1 MNSTPTILAIVA
13 TMLIGL
19 GCSEGLSEQE
29 VRRIVQE
36 YAIPGP
42 QGDKGNAGPPG
53 PKGDRGDV
61 GPLGP
66 KGDRGAV
73 GSLGPKGDRGAAGP
87 QGSRGDQGDVGPQGP
102 KGERGD
108 VGPRG
113 DPGPEGPAGL
123 KGEKGDTGPQGTTG
137 PPGSPGP
144 RGPAGPRGDKGD
156 MGPPGPSGV
165 ADATIPQPTEPTCQA
180 ATYRFSENG
189 WNRPPPSVEFFQSLS
204 PSLEVLDGEKVE
216 IRLMLRNVTD
226 EAVTFTLGFFPS
238 HIFYVTTQLCE
249 VVWNTATGRLLP
261 ILIRSLGPDE
271 AELFVERW
279 ERVDNEGRPVP
290 PGTYLIHATLDVG
303 ADVVG
308 PNELPRL
315 AEDERIL
322 VLSHPIVV
330 P

>member
-1 MNSTPTILAIVA
+1 
-13 TMLIGL
+13 MLIAV

-29 VRRIVQE
+29 VRQIVQE

-53 PKGDRGDV
+53 PKGDQGDV

-73 GSLGPKGDRGAAGP
+73 GSLGPKGDRGAVGP
-87 QGSRGDQGDVGPQGP
+87 QGSRGDQGDVGPRGP
-102 KGERGD
+102 KGDQGD

-123 KGEKGDTGPQGTTG
+123 KGEKGDTGPQGTAG

-144 RGPAGPRGDKGD
+144 RGPAGPKGDKGV

-165 ADATIPQPTEPTCQA
+165 TDAKLPQLPVTTCQA
-180 ATYRFSENG
+180 ATHRFSENL
-189 WNRPPPSVEFFQSLS
+189 WILAPPSVEFFRSLS
-204 PSLEVLDGEKVE
+204 PSLEVMDGEKVE

-226 EAVTFTLGFFPS
+226 EAVTYSLGFFPS

-249 VVWNTATGRLLP
+249 VVWNSATGRLLP
-261 ILIRSLGPDE
+261 IRIRGLEPGE
-271 AELFVERW
+271 EELFVERW

-308 PNELPRL
+308 PNELPEIGADDRL
-315 AEDERIL
+315 LIL
-322 VLSHPIVV
+322 SQPIVV